1 MRRFLLLAVSL
12 IGVVACAAGAQETKP
27 LPTPRVIRA
36 LRYPAV
42 SPDGSRIA
50 FSYRGDLWIVP
61 IVGGE
66 AKRIAELPGWDSR
79 PRWSPDGKMLAFCSD
94 AKGNTDLYTIPVEG
108 GTPRQLTF
116 HTAEDYL
123 GDWSPDGKSL
133 TFYSA
138 RDSRLPILYTLR
150 LEDGR
155 LREVTRDEVPLA
167 APSYSPDGST
177 LVYSRGSSGWA
188 RKGYRGSA
196 NADLYTVSL
205 AGNSAPKRLSATPG
219 NEMWPAYSP
228 DGKWLYFVADRDG
241 SGGVWKQPVRGGKP
255 VLVTQVAG
263 QYVHYPCLARDGKTL
278 VFETDFSLWAE
289 DLSARKP
296 EPRRLTVTAAV
307 KDEPREESQT
317 LTSGATELEVS
328 PDGSQ
333 LALGLRGDIYLVS
346 SGGGNARRITDS
358 QAQDFDFS
366 FSPDGKQLTYVSER
380 DANVD
385 VYAYEI
391 ESGKTRRLTTAPEL
405 ETSPVFSPDGQQ
417 VLFVRGINGRQLV
430 TVPANGGPEKVIAE
444 GAFFGMPRWS
454 PDSRWV
460 AYTRRDFA
468 ALTNVYARPVNGG
481 EEINVSRWNGFNT
494 EPVWSPDGRRLAFL
508 SSRSGNMEIYTVDLD
523 RRKSPGAA
531 ASVNAALP
539 TGVSLPVTIDASG
552 IERRA
557 RQLVSEPGGSKGAM
571 AFAPDGSQV
580 IFSAAGGLYTV
591 PMTGGTATRLTEG
604 VGGAIRLTRDGSAL
618 FTLSGRSGL
627 VQRVER
633 SGGTPTPVPF
643 RATATLDLNERQRQT
658 FDQAWRMMR
667 DSFYDP
673 KMHGVDWNGVRTRYR
688 PMVDECVTVQDFH
701 LLLTEM
707 IGELNASHTGAS
719 RGTDVKVAGE
729 TGQLGLWF
737 DWSHEGPG
745 LLVKEVLAD
754 GPADQ
759 SESRI
764 QPGEYVVAIAGKD
777 TSPVEGVFESLA
789 GQSGRKI
796 ELLVNSRPDRNG
808 ARAVRLTPVNRARFT
823 DLLYEQWVE
832 RNRTRVDQL
841 SGGRLAYLHIR
852 EMRPNALQRFEREL
866 LTYAYGKEGLVL
878 DVRFNPGGRIHDE
891 LFALLTRKV
900 HVYETA
906 RDALKM
912 TQPFGAFTRPS
923 ILLINQ
929 GSFSDAEIFA
939 NGYRANG
946 LGKLVGVPTGG
957 GVIGTANVTLL
968 DGVTEFRLPRTGWNT
983 LDGTNL
989 ENYGVPPD
997 YHVESLPADLAAGKD
1012 PQLEKAVT
1020 EMLKGLKTERRGS
1033 R

>member
-1 MRRFLLLAVSL
+1 MRPLLLIATPLVGL
-12 IGVVACAAGAQETKP
+12 TACAVAAQSSATAP
-27 LPTPRVIRA
+27 MPRVIRA

-61 IVGGE
+61 AAGGE
-66 AKRIAELPGWDSR
+66 ARRVVELPGWDSR

-94 AKGNTDLYTIPVEG
+94 AKGNTDLYSIPVEG
-108 GTPRQLTF
+108 GTPQQLTF
-116 HTAEDYL
+116 HTAEDFL

-138 RDSRLPILYTLR
+138 RDSRLPILYTLGVD
-150 LEDGR
+150 DGR
-155 LREVTRDEVPLA
+155 LREITRDEVPLA
-167 APSYSPDGST
+167 APAFSPDGGRI
-177 LVYSRGSSGWA
+177 VYNRGTGGWA

-196 NADLYTVSL
+196 NADVYSVSL
-205 AGNSAPKRLSATPG
+205 TGSAVPKRLTATTG
-219 NEMWPAYSP
+219 NEMWPLYSA
-228 DGKWLYFVADRDG
+228 DGKWLYYVADRDG
-241 SGGVWKQPVRGGKP
+241 SGGLWKQPAGGGKA
-255 VLVTQVAG
+255 VRVMQVAG
-263 QYVHYPCLARDGKTL
+263 HYLHYPAISRDGKTL
-278 VFETDFSLWAE
+278 VFETDFSLWSV
-289 DLSARKP
+289 DLTARKP
-296 EPRRLTVTAAV
+296 EPMRLTVTAAV
-307 KDEPREESQT
+307 RNEPREESNT
-317 LTSGATELEVS
+317 LTNGARELEVS

-333 LALGLRGDIYLVS
+333 LALGLGGDIYLVS
-346 SGGGNARRITDS
+346 SGGGDAKRITPT
-358 QAQDFDFS
+358 QAQDYDFS
-366 FSPDGKQLTYVSER
+366 FSPDGKRLCYVSER

-385 VYAYEI
+385 VYLYEI
-391 ESGKTRRLTTAPEL
+391 ETGLTRRMSTDPDPDTAP
-405 ETSPVFSPDGQQ
+405 VISPDGQQ
-417 VLFVRGINGRQLV
+417 LLFVRGVNGRQLV
-430 TVPANGGPEKVIAE
+430 TMPLTGGAEKVVAE

-460 AYTRRDFA
+460 AYTRRDYA
-468 ALTNVYARPVNGG
+468 ALTNVYARPVSGG

-494 EPVWSPDGRRLAFL
+494 EPTWSPDGRRLAFL
-508 SSRSGNMEIYTVDLD
+508 SSRSGSMEIYTVDLD
-523 RRKSPGAA
+523 RHKSPGAA

-539 TGVSLPVTIDASG
+539 SGVSLPVTIDASG
-552 IERRA
+552 IERRV
-557 RQLVSEPGGSKGAM
+557 RQLVSEPVGSKGAM
-571 AFAPDGSQV
+571 AFAPDGSRMV
-580 IFSAAGGLYTV
+580 FSTAGGLYAV
-591 PMTGGTATRLTEG
+591 PLTGGTATRLAEG
-604 VGGAIRLTRDGSAL
+604 VGGTIRLTRDGTAMY
-618 FTLSGRSGL
+618 TLSGRSGL
-627 VQRVER
+627 VQRVES

-643 RATATLDLNERQRQT
+643 RAAASLDLNEQQRQA

-673 KMHGVDWNGVRTRYR
+673 KMHGVDWNGVRIRYR
-688 PMVDECVTVQDFH
+688 AVVDECVTIQDFH

-719 RGTDVKVAGE
+719 RGADVKILGE

-759 SESRI
+759 DESRI
-764 QPGEYVVAIAGKD
+764 RAGEYVVAVAGKD
-777 TSPVEGVFESLA
+777 AAPVESVFATLSGQGGRSL
-789 GQSGRKI
+789 
-796 ELLVNSRPDRNG
+796 ELLVNSRPSRAG
-808 ARAVRLTPVNRARFT
+808 ARTVRLTPVNRARFT

-832 RNRTRVDQL
+832 RNRAAVDRL

-852 EMRPNALQRFEREL
+852 EMKPSALQRFEREL

-900 HVYETA
+900 HVFETP

-912 TQPFGAFTRPS
+912 TQPFGAFTRPT

-939 NGYRANG
+939 NGFRANG
-946 LGKLVGVPTGG
+946 LGKIVGVPTGG
-957 GVIGTANVTLL
+957 GVIGTSNITLL
-968 DGVTEFRLPRTGWNT
+968 DGETEFRLPRTGWNA

-997 YHVESLPADLAAGKD
+997 YYIEYLPSDIAAGKD

-1020 EMLKGLKTERRGS
+1020 EMLKGIKGAKR
-1033 R
+1033 